1 MKPTLVTCLLLLLCA
16 GISAQRIVPLGEIA
30 EQREHPYTAP
40 VMGLAGCTDPD
51 LPGVERI
58 LTGAG
63 STVRVDLDTAGLG
76 SDLTDY
82 RCIGCDELRYGSVR
96 LSVDTV
102 FYTANAGVEQ
112 GLDTV
117 GFTVCSATVC
127 ADTTYLTFLVQRPGR
142 TLDLG
147 NQLIQPDSVSEVL
160 LPENELPGG
169 VFCRTL
175 AGCGT
180 GYGGRGQRFD
190 FLTDLE
196 DGNDYTYEAARYGG
210 TDTVCVVLCNEYGL
224 CDTYRST
231 FTVDRAAVDL
241 PFFDDFSYDG
251 VRPEVSLWQ
260 DEDVLINRSYGVR
273 PPSIGVATFDAVDY
287 DGRPYAATGNG
298 RQGDPRDY
306 LTSVPIRMAGRSGAV
321 LSFYVQPRGYG
332 NRPEVADSFL
342 VQFLSPAGNW
352 TTVFQREGLLNTIPN
367 SRFQPFTGETVP
379 VPDAYLYDGFQFR
392 FVNLSTESG
401 AVDNWNLDYVK
412 LSDQSTGL
420 VTQDLALTDAPFRLI
435 GPYTSLPVRHLRAG
449 GEALLADSIFV
460 RLWNHR
466 ADVTPITAS
475 EYRVTDLGSR
485 QTVSAGDLIPSTY
498 FGTDNG
504 IAPAG
509 PEVRGAT
516 FDQLP
521 SYAAIRDYLLGLDP
535 EQNYRLGVSYALTV
549 ATEDGS
555 FAPGILRNSRASRT
569 TELADYMAYDDGSAE
584 VAIEGQS
591 GNTIL
596 QRYTAYVADELTGI
610 RIRLP
615 RLLGAASEQPLT
627 LVVYGAEPDGTP
639 GALLHEADYP
649 LLYAEDY
656 YRDSLQAF
664 TSYALT
670 ERVVLP
676 PGDFFVG
683 WRQRQANRAI
693 AVGFDRNNELTEG
706 QYFDAGNGW
715 ERLAGSTRGAIMI
728 RPLLAGAD
736 IQPTDTDDPNAP
748 ELAIG
753 LYPNPARDVLRL
765 DLPAGVN
772 VQELTVTV
780 YDLRGRRMLRAAG
793 VSELDVSGLPAG
805 SYLMEFRVAGRSGRA
820 KFARF

>member
-1 MKPTLVTCLLLLLCA
+1 MKPTLAAFLFLLLCA
-16 GISAQRIVPLGEIA
+16 GLPGQRIVPLGEIA
-30 EQREHPYTAP
+30 EQREHPYAAP
-40 VMGLAGCTDPD
+40 VLARAGCTDPD
-51 LPGVERI
+51 LPGIERI

-63 STVRVDLDTAGLG
+63 SSVRVDLDTAGLG
-76 SDLTDY
+76 SDLNDY
-82 RCIGCDELRYGSVR
+82 RCIGCDELRFGSVR
-96 LSVDTV
+96 LSADTV
-102 FYTANAGVEQ
+102 IYTANAGVEQ

-147 NQLIQPDSVSEVL
+147 NQLIEPDSLGEVL
-160 LPENELPGG
+160 LPESDLPGG

-175 AGCGT
+175 TSCGS

-190 FLTDLE
+190 FLTDRE

-210 TDTVCVVLCNEYGL
+210 TDTVCVVLCNAYGL

-231 FTVDRAAVDL
+231 FTVNRAAVDL

-260 DEDVLINRSYGVR
+260 DEDVLINRSYGER

-287 DGRPYAATGNG
+287 DGRPYAASGNG
-298 RQGDPRDY
+298 RRGEPRDY
-306 LTSVPIRMAGRSGAV
+306 LTSVPIRMAGHPGAV
-321 LSFYVQPRGYG
+321 LSFYLQPRGLG

-342 VQFLSPAGNW
+342 VQFLSPAGTWN
-352 TTVFQREGLLNTIPN
+352 TVFRREGLLNTIPN
-367 SRFQPFTGETVP
+367 SRFQSFTGETVA

-420 VTQDLALTDAPFRLI
+420 VTQDLALTEAPFRLLA
-435 GPYTSLPVRHLRAG
+435 PYTSLPVRHLLAG
-449 GEALLADSIFV
+449 GEGLLADSIFV

-466 ADVTPITAS
+466 ADVTPVTAS

-485 QTVSAGDLIPSTY
+485 QTVSAGDLIPSAY

-504 IAPAG
+504 IAAAG

-516 FDQLP
+516 FAELP
-521 SYAAIRDYLLGLDP
+521 AYPAIRDYLLNLDP
-535 EQNYRLGVSYALTV
+535 ARNYRLGVSYALTV
-549 ATEDGS
+549 ATEDGG
-555 FAPGILRNSRASRT
+555 FAPGILRNSRATRT
-569 TELADYMAYDDGSAE
+569 TELADYVAYDDGTAE

-591 GNTIL
+591 GNVIV

-610 RIRLP
+610 RLRLP
-615 RLLGAASEQPLT
+615 RLLGAASTQPLT
-627 LVVYGAEPDGTP
+627 LVVYGAGEDGTP

-670 ERVVLP
+670 EAVPLP
-676 PGDFFVG
+676 AGDFFVG
-683 WRQRQANRAI
+683 WRQGPANRAI
-693 AVGFDRNNELTEG
+693 AVGLDRNNAVPDG
-706 QYFDAGNGW
+706 QFFDAGNGW
-715 ERLAGSTRGAIMI
+715 ERLAGSTGGAIMI

-736 IQPTDTDDPNAP
+736 IRPTDTDDPGRPA
-748 ELAIG
+748 LAIG
-753 LYPNPARDVLRL
+753 LYPNPARSVLYL
-765 DLPAGVN
+765 DLPATVDAHD
-772 VQELTVTV
+772 LAVTV
-780 YDLRGRRMLRAAG
+780 YDLSGRRVLRATG
-793 VSELDVSGLPAG
+793 VRQLDVAALPAG
-805 SYLMEFRVAGRSGRA
+805 TYLVEFRAAGRSGHA